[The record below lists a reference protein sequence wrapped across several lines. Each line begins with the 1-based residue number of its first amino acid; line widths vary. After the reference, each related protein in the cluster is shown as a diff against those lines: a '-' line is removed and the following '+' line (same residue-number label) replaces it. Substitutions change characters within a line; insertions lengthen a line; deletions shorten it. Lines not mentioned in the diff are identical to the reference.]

1 MTPPTE
7 RFIIFCDNHMVG
19 STITAPPGKN
29 TPEGDMAAENSASV
43 VSHFDSI
50 ISDSGSVVG
59 GFRSGEGLVRIAEG
73 QRKPV
78 NRTVLTAVTDRRIL
92 LTTPHEDEPGAV
104 RLPYEEIASIS
115 VDEPVLSVTTA
126 DGVGLEWRG
135 APLPTGLAAHLDWIG
150 EIRARMR
157 TLSNDV
163 DLAAGTIRTHADN
176 LDWEDGLAVYQDTR
190 DELDD
195 LANDVFQTPVPE
207 SALAPELTEI
217 ERTLETAHTRLFIE
231 RGRDRL
237 ELARQLIENGDY
249 QQGRKVL
256 QQVQT
261 DHRRAKE
268 LRAAIERADAFQFG
282 TQRDLAE
289 DIESLSWQIETVA
302 AEPIRQAHEAK
313 ITAQSAADPREAV
326 EHWERAFE
334 GYGRVLTLEWGS
346 DERNLAGDPET
357 VRPELDNAASELID
371 LHGSLA
377 DDCWNTGAQ
386 HHAGGEQKAALQCCL
401 DAQRHLERAHELAE
415 EFVPDR
421 VETIAPRLETMA
433 DAVLRMRHAEP
444 TAEDPADPPAEPSE
458 EAAEETPTPDNG
470 LPSASE
476 LAELDTHHEITLD
489 SEPLGMESTEEV
501 TLPEREVETE
511 EVENEETT
519 GSEARQ
525 H

>member
-1 MTPPTE
+1 M
-7 RFIIFCDNHMVG
+7 
-19 STITAPPGKN
+19 
-29 TPEGDMAAENSASV
+29 
-43 VSHFDSI
+43 
-50 ISDSGSVVG
+50 
-59 GFRSGEGLVRIAEG
+59 RIAEG

-92 LTTPHEDEPGAV
+92 VTTPNTDEHGAV
-104 RLPYEEIASIS
+104 RLPYEDIASIS
-115 VDEPVLSVTTA
+115 AGEPVLSVTTTE
-126 DGVGLEWRG
+126 GVGLEWHG
-135 APLPTGLAAHLDWIG
+135 KPLPAGLAAHLHWIG
-150 EIRARMR
+150 GIRARMR

-163 DLAAGTIRTHADN
+163 ELAAGTIRTHADN
-176 LDWEDGLAVYQDTR
+176 LDWDDGLAVYRESR

-195 LANDVFQTPVPE
+195 LANDVFRTPVPE
-207 SALAPELTEI
+207 SALAPELTET

-256 QQVQT
+256 RQVQA
-261 DHRRAKE
+261 DHQRARG

-289 DIESLSWQIETVA
+289 DIESLGWEIETVA

-313 ITAQSAADPREAV
+313 IAGQSAEDPREAV
-326 EHWERAFE
+326 EHWEQAFE

-346 DERNLAGDPET
+346 DKRNLAGGPET
-357 VRPELDNAASELID
+357 VRPELEHAATRLTD
-371 LHGSLA
+371 LHSSLA
-377 DDCWNTGAQ
+377 DDCWNAGAEHQ
-386 HHAGGEQKAALQCCL
+386 ADGEQKAALQCCL

-415 EFVPDR
+415 EFAPDR

-444 TAEDPADPPAEPSE
+444 AAEDPPADATPDST
-458 EAAEETPTPDNG
+458 EAAADEAPTPDEG
-470 LPSASE
+470 LPSAEE

-489 SEPLGMESTEEV
+489 SEPLGVQSSEDATP
-501 TLPEREVETE
+501 PEREV
-511 EVENEETT
+511 
-519 GSEARQ
+519 SEAEESDENADSADNEVRR